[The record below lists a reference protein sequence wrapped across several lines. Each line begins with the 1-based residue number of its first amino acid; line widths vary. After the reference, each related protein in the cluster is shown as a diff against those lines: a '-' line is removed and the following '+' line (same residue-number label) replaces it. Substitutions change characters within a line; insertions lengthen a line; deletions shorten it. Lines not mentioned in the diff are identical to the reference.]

1 MFRILN
7 AAVATILLALAG
19 MGLAMAQEPSNSRGD
34 NLMKAC
40 GDQWRSVRAAETA
53 NGVTWP
59 QFLSRC
65 RADAAATGAGK
76 NDAARTDAAR
86 TGAIRTDVPKTDA
99 PKIDAPKTDAL
110 RSGAASAAAT
120 PAASARAPTSVA
132 RAAAA
137 PVFPEEVSSK
147 HSGERPALARQRT
160 CAEQFKV
167 NKASGANGGL
177 RWIEQGGGYW
187 SRCNAHLK
195 QARA

>member
-1 MFRILN
+1 MFRVLIA
-7 AAVATILLALAG
+7 AAVAVLLALVP
-19 MGLAMAQEPSNSRGD
+19 GLSLAQEAPRPQGD

-40 GDQWRSVRAAETA
+40 GDQWRAVRAAETA

-65 RADAAATGAGK
+65 RADAAKTAAAPAAPAAAPAAPAPAQPGPKAAAAPDGK
-76 NDAARTDAAR
+76 AAPAAR
-86 TGAIRTDVPKTDA
+86 V
-99 PKIDAPKTDAL
+99 
-110 RSGAASAAAT
+110 
-120 PAASARAPTSVA
+120 
-132 RAAAA
+132 AAA
-137 PVFPEEVSSK
+137 PVFPGEVFPK